1 MIAVRRIE
9 GEPDLAEWLRIR
21 NQVDPHE
28 AASADDIRDWIRRS
42 GGERAMFLA
51 EVDREPAGCGVA
63 TRSESMPTACS
74 VAPRV
79 LPAARRLG
87 VGTALLRSGSAHARA
102 IGCGE
107 LSSSIEGGDE
117 AAAAFASH
125 FGFVEVG
132 RQVELV
138 RPIAPGEAR
147 PVAPAG
153 VDLSELRPEYVE
165 GIRVVARQAGADMP
179 LPQAAD
185 DDLVE
190 TWIDELVSG
199 SVTPSPLPTV
209 RSSASPALPTD
220 LRADR
225 APRTT

>member
-1 MIAVRRIE
+1 
-9 GEPDLAEWLRIR
+9 
-21 NQVDPHE
+21 
-28 AASADDIRDWIRRS
+28 
-42 GGERAMFLA
+42 
-51 EVDREPAGCGVA
+51 
-63 TRSESMPTACS
+63 
-74 VAPRV
+74 
-79 LPAARRLG
+79 
-87 VGTALLRSGSAHARA
+87 
-102 IGCGE
+102 
-107 LSSSIEGGDE
+107 
-117 AAAAFASH
+117 
-125 FGFVEVG
+125 
-132 RQVELV
+132 
-138 RPIAPGEAR
+138 
-147 PVAPAG
+147 VAPAG